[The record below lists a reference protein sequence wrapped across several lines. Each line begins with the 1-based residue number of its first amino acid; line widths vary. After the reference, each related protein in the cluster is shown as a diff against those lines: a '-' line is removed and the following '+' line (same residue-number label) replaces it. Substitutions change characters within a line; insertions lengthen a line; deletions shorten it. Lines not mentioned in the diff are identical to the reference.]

1 MKKKISIFDCK
12 GNKHLIFQSEIISRV
27 AVYGI
32 YKKGN
37 FLLMVKDNQSLNW
50 EFPGGGVEENESV
63 VSSLKREF
71 FEETGLT
78 LLGNP
83 VNSST
88 LLYSKEELFFDLT
101 SMEAW
106 RTKRKFYLVSDLSGI
121 LLQNGNGDD
130 VSKVDF
136 VKPDQIR
143 NQVSSTIQVVLSR
156 MAAL

>member
-1 MKKKISIFDCK
+1 
-12 GNKHLIFQSEIISRV
+12 
-27 AVYGI
+27 
-32 YKKGN
+32 
-37 FLLMVKDNQSLNW
+37 
-50 EFPGGGVEENESV
+50 V